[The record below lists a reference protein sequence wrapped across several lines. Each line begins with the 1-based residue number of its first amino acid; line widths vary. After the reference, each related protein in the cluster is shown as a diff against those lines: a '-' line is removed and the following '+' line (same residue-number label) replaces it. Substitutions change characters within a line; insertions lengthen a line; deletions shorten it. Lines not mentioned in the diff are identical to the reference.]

1 MIDWDLRKFRILR
14 ELHRQGTVTAAA
26 QALSLTP
33 SAVSQSLAAL
43 ARQIGSP
50 VVEPQGRRVRLTE
63 AAHLLLRHG
72 DEIFAELERAE
83 AELAAY
89 TAGDTGLIRVGSF
102 ATGVPA
108 LVTPAVVR
116 LRAEHPGLRVQV
128 REAEAAEVYDLLDRG
143 EIDLG
148 LSLAPAG
155 APTGPTARRR
165 FTRSTLLA
173 DPLDLA
179 LPAGHPLAAAG
190 GDAGPPLRLA
200 QLADEPWIFGAAGP
214 WREITLTACATA
226 GFSPEPAHTASDWT
240 AILALVAAGLGVA
253 LVPRLVDTAPHRPA
267 VAVRPLPADRPTRQ
281 VVAAVRR
288 GSHTAP
294 RLRLL
299 LDALNEAAGQ
309 GD

>member
-33 SAVSQSLAAL
+33 SAVSQSLATL

-50 VVEPQGRRVRLTE
+50 VVEPHGRRVRLTE

-72 DEIFAELERAE
+72 DEIFAELERTE

-89 TAGDTGLIRVGSF
+89 AAGDTGLVRVGSF

-116 LRAEHPGLRVQV
+116 LRAERPGLRIQV
-128 REAEAAEVYDLLDRG
+128 HEAEAAEVFDLLDRG

-148 LSLAPAG
+148 LSLSAQTTPVD
-155 APTGPTARRR
+155 RR
-165 FTRSTLLA
+165 FTRRTLLA
-173 DPLDLA
+173 DPLDVA
-179 LPAGHPLAAAG
+179 LPADHPLAA
-190 GDAGPPLRLA
+190 GPGLRLA
-200 QLADEPWIFGAAGP
+200 RLADQPWIFGASGP
-214 WREITLTACATA
+214 WRDITLAACATA
-226 GFSPEPAHTASDWT
+226 GFTPEPAHTASDWT
-240 AILALVAAGLGVA
+240 AILSLVAAGLGVA
-253 LVPRLVDTAPHRPA
+253 LVPRLVDAAPHRPA
-267 VAVRPLPADRPTRQ
+267 VTVRPLPADRPTRH

-294 RLRLL
+294 RLRPL
-299 LDALNEAAGQ
+299 LDALDEAARSHS
-309 GD
+309 